1 MPGMKSIGFTY
12 WQDSGDWLGYLDGFP
27 DYVTQGASLAD
38 LKEHLTDLYKDLTS
52 GAVPNVRHHAE
63 LELA

>member
-1 MPGMKSIGFTY
+1 MKATGFTY
-12 WQDSGDWLGYLDGFP
+12 WQVDTHWVGYLDQHP
-27 DYVTQGASLAD
+27 DYMTQGESLED

-52 GAVPNVRHHAE
+52 GEIPHVRHHAE